1 LEKGLVTTLFALHPL
16 DEEAVTQYRRT
27 LQIKPDFILA
37 HDNLASLLS
46 QQGDLEG
53 AVSHYQ

>member
-1 LEKGLVTTLFALHPL
+1 MACCKWATETELNIFLQGQY
-16 DEEAVTQYRRT
+16 EETVTQYRRA

-46 QQGDLEG
+46 Q
-53 AVSHYQ
+53 